1 MLKFLFIG
9 SSALK
14 NDEQKFSWKQCAF
27 IITDFLPGVLEG
39 SKIPRKVCKCIYSGI
54 LDNSITILTFPR
66 NTRTRCARISV
77 LRTKVNAS
85 PEVWKKFWRSARK
98 FWIRYS
104 LRSKSLFSD
113 RFVGSRSEK
122 NLRSDEKKKR
132 RKKDFEER
140 QRAERHIMTYIWI
153 LKLKMT
159 ARNRV
164 NFEIFS
170 DSRYGTRYG
179 MKPVPCSISF
189 AKRFFVHQIVS
200 LCPCMLSNGNPSWN
214 ESAVNED
221 ECVGAE
227 IKRRMHTRQENF
239 STRENIRNGD
249 IRCVRDVRII
259 KANFHFVISYSQW
272 KVIGGEG
279 GQWYARCKE
288 IIRNIGGR

>member
-66 NTRTRCARISV
+66 NTRTWCAKISV

-122 NLRSDEKKKR
+122 NLRSDEKKK
-132 RKKDFEER
+132 KK
-140 QRAERHIMTYIWI
+140 
-153 LKLKMT
+153 KK
-159 ARNRV
+159 
-164 NFEIFS
+164 
-170 DSRYGTRYG
+170 
-179 MKPVPCSISF
+179 
-189 AKRFFVHQIVS
+189 KRFRRETTRREAHHDIHMDIKVENDSAKSRELWNFQRFAIWNAIWHETCAVFYIVCKTFFRASNRFFMPVHAI
-200 LCPCMLSNGNPSWN
+200 
-214 ESAVNED
+214 
-221 ECVGAE
+221 
-227 IKRRMHTRQENF
+227 
-239 STRENIRNGD
+239 
-249 IRCVRDVRII
+249 
-259 KANFHFVISYSQW
+259 
-272 KVIGGEG
+272 
-279 GQWYARCKE
+279 
-288 IIRNIGGR
+288 